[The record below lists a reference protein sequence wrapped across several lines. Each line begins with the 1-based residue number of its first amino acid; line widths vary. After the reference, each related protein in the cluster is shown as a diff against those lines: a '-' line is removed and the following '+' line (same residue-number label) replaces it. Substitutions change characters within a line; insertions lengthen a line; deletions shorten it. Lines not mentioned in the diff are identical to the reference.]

1 MSLACLAILAGGYF
15 GQVGVTMRSRVAGAP
30 ASAGQTV
37 VLLLAEEG
45 RIKYWRED
53 RASSG
58 IGGSPAGLH
67 VTPVVRLFPFRGP
80 DLRRSVWEFDAH
92 HLNIPGA
99 TSALIIACPIWCVA
113 LPFMIAPAIWMWRR
127 RKRRRVVEGF
137 AVVTEPARPRNNLFR
152 MLIRRPS
159 ASF

>member
-1 MSLACLAILAGGYF
+1 
-15 GQVGVTMRSRVAGAP
+15 MRSGVAGAP

-53 RASSG
+53 HPPLAAGGAPSG
-58 IGGSPAGLH
+58 MQ
-67 VTPVVRLFPFRGP
+67 VTPVVGLFPFRGP

-99 TSALIIACPIWCVA
+99 SSALIIACPIWCVA
-113 LPFMIAPAIWMWRR
+113 LPFMIAPAMWMWRR
-127 RKRRRVVEGF
+127 RKGRRVVEGF
-137 AVVTEPARPRNNLFR
+137 AVVTEPAHPRGDLFR
-152 MLIRRPS
+152 TIIRRPS
-159 ASF
+159 ASA